1 VLNNDGVT
9 GSYLSSEGKKG
20 DDVWGTRGRWVSL
33 SGTVEGEPVAVLMLD
48 HPKNP
53 GFPTYWHARGY
64 GLFAANPLGQKV
76 FSNGKEELK
85 YSLPAGGSATFR
97 HRILIVSGTVSPAQA
112 EERYRE
118 FTSAAR

>member
-1 VLNNDGVT
+1 M
-9 GSYLSSEGKKG
+9 
-20 DDVWGTRGRWVSL
+20 SL
-33 SGTVEGEPVAVLMLD
+33 SGTVDGEVVTVLMLD

-85 YSLPAGGSATFR
+85 YTLPAGRSTTFR
-97 HRILIVSGTVSPAQA
+97 HRILILPGTPTPAQA

-118 FTSAAR
+118 FSSAAP

>member
-1 VLNNDGVT
+1 M
-9 GSYLSSEGKKG
+9 
-20 DDVWGTRGRWVSL
+20 L
-33 SGTVEGEPVAVLMLD
+33 SGAVDGEPVTILMLD

-85 YSLPAGGSATFR
+85 YTLPAGGSTTFR
-97 HRILIVSGTVSPAQA
+97 HRIVIASGPLAAAQA
-112 EERYRE
+112 EQRYRE
-118 FTSAAR
+118 FVSAVP

>member
-1 VLNNDGVT
+1 M
-9 GSYLSSEGKKG
+9 YLSSEGKKG

-33 SGTVEGEPVAVLMLD
+33 SGTVDGEPVTVLMLD

-85 YSLPAGGSATFR
+85 YTLPAGRSTTFR
-97 HRILIVSGTVSPAQA
+97 HRILILPGTPTPAQA

-118 FTSAAR
+118 FTSAAP